1 MARYTNIRVKSNRKP
16 DGISG
21 DRYYTSPKY
30 PQIPLSINDTYVYA
44 EQGDRYDQLALQ
56 YYGDSSLWWVI
67 SIANEK
73 LPQNSYYLPLGVQVR
88 IPSNVGGIKSAY
100 NRLNNRNEL

>member
-16 DGISG
+16 DGIRG

-56 YYGDSSLWWVI
+56 YYGDSSLWWIISRANPNQPFNSLYPNVGSQIVIPDSSNTI
-67 SIANEK
+67 SIVATYELMN
-73 LPQNSYYLPLGVQVR
+73 
-88 IPSNVGGIKSAY
+88 GI
-100 NRLNNRNEL
+100 